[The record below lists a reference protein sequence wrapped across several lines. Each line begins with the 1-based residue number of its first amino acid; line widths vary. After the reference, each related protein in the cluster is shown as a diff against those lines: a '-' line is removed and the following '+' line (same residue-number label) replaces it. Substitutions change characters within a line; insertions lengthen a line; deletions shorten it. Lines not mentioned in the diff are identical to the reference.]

1 MNNSNENN
9 GNNENMENFM
19 EEIEKSMNK
28 FYPGDIVT
36 GTVMDI
42 NEKEVVLNLGYK
54 SDGIIPREELSSD
67 PSESPEDLMEIGDD
81 VEVYIIKLDD
91 GEGNV
96 LVSKKRVDAEKGW
109 EVLEEAY
116 EKREPVEVEVQNVV
130 KGGLIGYSHGIRCF
144 IPASHISNRY
154 TKDLSQFVG
163 NTYNAEII
171 DFDKRRNKAVLSR
184 KNLLLAERNK
194 QKEAL
199 LEELEVGKTFT
210 GKVTQIKDFGVF
222 IDLGGMD
229 GLLHISEMSW
239 GKIDHPSELYS
250 IGDEVEV
257 KVIAVD
263 KEKERISLSRKHLT
277 ENPWVD
283 IENKYAKGDVVT
295 GRVVKLLDFGAFVEL
310 EPGVDGLVHVSEIS
324 NQHVKKP
331 SDVLNINDEISV
343 EVLSVDKEN
352 KRISLSMKALMD
364 SDEEGSDEKPVEE
377 SDADEKL
384 NENTPQEYSV
394 NDEQVT
400 LGDVFNQKN
409 EENKES

>member
-1 MNNSNENN
+1 
-9 GNNENMENFM
+9 M

-42 NEKEVVLNLGYK
+42 NDKEVVLNLGYK
-54 SDGIIPREELSSD
+54 SDGIIPKEEISSD
-67 PSESPEDLMEIGDD
+67 PLTNPKDFMEIGETVD
-81 VEVYIIKLDD
+81 VYIIKLDD

-109 EVLEEAY
+109 EVLETAY
-116 EKREPVEVEVQNVV
+116 ENKESVEVEVQNEV

-163 NTYNAEII
+163 NTYDAEII

-184 KNLLLAERNK
+184 KNLLMAERNK

-199 LEELEVGKTFT
+199 MEELEVGKTFT

-222 IDLGGMD
+222 VDLGGMD

-239 GKIDHPSELYS
+239 GKIDQPAEVYS
-250 IGDEVEV
+250 LGEEVEV
-257 KVIAVD
+257 QVIAVD
-263 KEKERISLSRKHLT
+263 KERERISLSKKNLL
-277 ENPWVD
+277 ENPWSD
-283 IENKYAKGDVVT
+283 IESKYEKGHVVE
-295 GRVVKLLDFGAFVEL
+295 GKVVKLLDFGVFVEL

-331 SDVLNINDEISV
+331 SDVLTVGDTISV
-343 EVLSVDKEN
+343 EILSVDKEN
-352 KRISLSMKALMD
+352 KRISLSMKSLLED
-364 SDEEGSDEKPVEE
+364 EKKDEEEDTKNDS
-377 SDADEKL
+377 
-384 NENTPQEYSV
+384 NEQPQNQDPQEYSV

-400 LGDVFNQKN
+400 LGDIFKQDKEEN
-409 EENKES
+409 EES

>member
-1 MNNSNENN
+1 LNNSKENN

-42 NEKEVVLNLGYK
+42 SEKEVVLNLGYK
-54 SDGIIPREELSSD
+54 SDGIIPKEELSSE
-67 PSESPEDLMEIGDD
+67 PSASPNDLMKIGDT

-116 EKREPVEVEVQNVV
+116 ENNQSVEVEVQNEV

-163 NTYNAEII
+163 NTYDAEII

-222 IDLGGMD
+222 VDLGGMD

-239 GKIDHPSELYS
+239 GKIDQPSEIYS
-250 IGDEVEV
+250 VGDEVEV
-257 KVIAVD
+257 QVIAVD
-263 KEKERISLSRKHLT
+263 KERERISLSKKNLM
-277 ENPWVD
+277 ENPWSD
-283 IENKYAKGDVVT
+283 IENKYGKGNVVE
-295 GRVVKLLDFGAFVEL
+295 GKVVKLLDFGVFVEL

-331 SDVLNINDEISV
+331 SDVLNVGDEITV

-352 KRISLSMKALMD
+352 KRISLSMKALL
-364 SDEEGSDEKPVEE
+364 EDEKKNEVKEN
-377 SDADEKL
+377 DENQK
-384 NENTPQEYSV
+384 EKSQDEDPQEYSV

-400 LGDVFNQKN
+400 LGDIFKQSKEEN
-409 EENKES
+409 EES

>member
-9 GNNENMENFM
+9 ETNENMENFM

-42 NEKEVVLNLGYK
+42 NNKEVVLNLGYK
-54 SDGIIPREELSSD
+54 SDGIIPKEELSSD
-67 PSESPEDLMEIGDD
+67 PAANPKDFMEIGDS

-109 EVLEEAY
+109 EVLEEAF
-116 EKREPVEVEVQNVV
+116 ENKESVEVEVQNEV

-163 NTYNAEII
+163 NTYHAEII

-199 LEELEVGKTFT
+199 MEDLEVGKIFT
-210 GKVTQIKDFGVF
+210 GKITQIKDFGVF
-222 IDLGGMD
+222 IDLGGID

-239 GKIDHPSELYS
+239 GKIDQPSELYS
-250 IGDEVEV
+250 LGDEVEV
-257 KVIAVD
+257 QIIAVD
-263 KEKERISLSRKHLT
+263 KERERISLSKKNLT
-277 ENPWVD
+277 ENPWTD
-283 IENKYAKGDVVT
+283 IENKYGKGDVVE
-295 GRVVKLLDFGAFVEL
+295 GKIVKLLDFGVFVEL

-331 SDVLNINDEISV
+331 SDVLNIGEEITV
-343 EVLSVDKEN
+343 EILSVDKDN
-352 KRISLSMKALMD
+352 KRISLSMKALLEDASKNEEEEQTESQKED
-364 SDEEGSDEKPVEE
+364 SQSE
-377 SDADEKL
+377 
-384 NENTPQEYSV
+384 TPQEYSV

-400 LGDVFNQKN
+400 LGDIFNQNKDEN
-409 EENKES
+409 EES

>member
-54 SDGIIPREELSSD
+54 SDGIIPKEELSSD
-67 PSESPEDLMEIGDD
+67 PSENPEDLMEIGES

-109 EVLEEAY
+109 EVLEDAY
-116 EKREPVEVEVQNVV
+116 EKGEPVEVEVQSVV

-163 NTYNAEII
+163 NTYDAEII

-257 KVIAVD
+257 QVIAVD
-263 KEKERISLSRKHLT
+263 KEKERISLSKKHLT
-277 ENPWVD
+277 ENPWID

-295 GRVVKLLDFGAFVEL
+295 GKVVKLLDFGAFVEL

-331 SDVLNINDEISV
+331 SDVLNINDEITV

-352 KRISLSMKALMD
+352 KRISLSMKALMESEEGTD
-364 SDEEGSDEKPVEE
+364 EKTAEESDEE
-377 SDADEKL
+377 KL
-384 NENTPQEYSV
+384 KEHTPEEYSV

-400 LGDVFNQKN
+400 LGDIFNKKN
-409 EENKES
+409 EENEES

>member
-54 SDGIIPREELSSD
+54 SDGIIPKEELSSD
-67 PSESPEDLMEIGDD
+67 PSENPEDLMKIGEN

-116 EKREPVEVEVQNVV
+116 EKGEPVEVEVQSVV

-163 NTYNAEII
+163 NTYDAEII

-257 KVIAVD
+257 QVIAVD
-263 KEKERISLSRKHLT
+263 KEKERISLSKKHLT
-277 ENPWVD
+277 ENPWID

-295 GRVVKLLDFGAFVEL
+295 GKVVKLLDFGAFVEL

-331 SDVLNINDEISV
+331 SDVLNINDEITV

-352 KRISLSMKALMD
+352 KRISLSMKALMESEEGTD
-364 SDEEGSDEKPVEE
+364 EKTAEESDEE
-377 SDADEKL
+377 KL
-384 NENTPQEYSV
+384 KEDTPEEYSV

-400 LGDVFNQKN
+400 LGDIFNKKN
-409 EENKES
+409 EENEES

>member
-9 GNNENMENFM
+9 NANENMENFM

-42 NEKEVVLNLGYK
+42 SEKEVVLNLGYK
-54 SDGIIPREELSSD
+54 SDGIIPKEELSSD
-67 PSESPEDLMEIGDD
+67 ASVDPKEFMEIGDV

-116 EKREPVEVEVQNVV
+116 ENKESVEVEVQSEV

-163 NTYNAEII
+163 NTYDAEII

-222 IDLGGMD
+222 VDLGGMD

-239 GKIDHPSELYS
+239 GKIDQPSELYS
-250 IGDEVEV
+250 LGDEVEV
-257 KVIAVD
+257 QIIAVD
-263 KEKERISLSRKHLT
+263 KERERISLSKKNLT
-277 ENPWVD
+277 ENPWSD
-283 IENKYAKGDVVT
+283 IENKYGKGDVVE
-295 GRVVKLLDFGAFVEL
+295 GKIVKLLDFGVFVEL

-331 SDVLNINDEISV
+331 SDVLSVGDAITVEI
-343 EVLSVDKEN
+343 LNVDKEN
-352 KRISLSMKALMD
+352 KRISLSMKALL
-364 SDEEGSDEKPVEE
+364 EDEKKKEE
-377 SDADEKL
+377 EAKDEKKEEKEEDL
-384 NENTPQEYSV
+384 SPQEYSV

-400 LGDVFNQKN
+400 LGDLFKQ
-409 EENKES
+409 NKEETEES

>member
-1 MNNSNENN
+1 LNNSNENN
-9 GNNENMENFM
+9 NANENMENFM

-42 NEKEVVLNLGYK
+42 SEKEVVLNLGYK
-54 SDGIIPREELSSD
+54 SDGIIPKEELSSD
-67 PSESPEDLMEIGDD
+67 ASVDPKEFMEIGDV

-116 EKREPVEVEVQNVV
+116 ENKESVEVEVQSEV

-163 NTYNAEII
+163 NTYDAEII

-222 IDLGGMD
+222 VDLGGMD

-239 GKIDHPSELYS
+239 GKIDQPSELYS
-250 IGDEVEV
+250 LGDEVEV
-257 KVIAVD
+257 QIIAVD
-263 KEKERISLSRKHLT
+263 KERERISLSKKNLT
-277 ENPWVD
+277 ENPWSD
-283 IENKYAKGDVVT
+283 IENKYGKGDVVE
-295 GRVVKLLDFGAFVEL
+295 GKIVKLLDFGVFVEL

-331 SDVLNINDEISV
+331 SDVLSVGDAITVEI
-343 EVLSVDKEN
+343 LNVDKEN
-352 KRISLSMKALMD
+352 KRISLSMKALL
-364 SDEEGSDEKPVEE
+364 EDEKKKEE
-377 SDADEKL
+377 EAKDEKKEEKEEDL
-384 NENTPQEYSV
+384 SPQEYSV

-400 LGDVFNQKN
+400 LGDLFKQNKEEN
-409 EENKES
+409 EES

>member
-1 MNNSNENN
+1 
-9 GNNENMENFM
+9 MENFM

-54 SDGIIPREELSSD
+54 SDGIIPKEELSSD
-67 PSESPEDLMEIGDD
+67 PSENPEDLMEIGES

-109 EVLEEAY
+109 EVLEDAY
-116 EKREPVEVEVQNVV
+116 EKGEPVEVEVQSVV

-163 NTYNAEII
+163 NTYDAEII

-257 KVIAVD
+257 QVIAVD
-263 KEKERISLSRKHLT
+263 KEKERISLSKKHLT
-277 ENPWVD
+277 ENPWID

-295 GRVVKLLDFGAFVEL
+295 GKVVKLLDFGAFVEL

-331 SDVLNINDEISV
+331 SDVLNINDEITV

-352 KRISLSMKALMD
+352 KRISLSMKALMESEEGTD
-364 SDEEGSDEKPVEE
+364 EKTAEESDEE
-377 SDADEKL
+377 KL
-384 NENTPQEYSV
+384 KEHTPEEYSV

-400 LGDVFNQKN
+400 LGDIFNKKN
-409 EENKES
+409 EENEES